1 MHTSYWEQEVFHKP
15 YDVII
20 VGAGITGSSTA
31 LELRKMH
38 PNLSILMLE
47 RHFYPTGA
55 STRNAGFACFGSVS
69 ELLDDLEH
77 AEEDTVK
84 ALVQKRFEGLKV
96 LRDTVPAEVM
106 DFSMCGGHELFT
118 DSKQYDSCAQA
129 VARFNSWMEEI
140 AGEKEV
146 YKTDTVNGYPVIF
159 NKLEGYLHSGKLMKW
174 LHTQIHEAGIEI
186 RWGSRVKS
194 VRSGVV
200 GLENDIQLHAKTIIL
215 ATNGFSKE
223 IEHHAPITPARG
235 YILLTNELSDMP
247 WKGTWHY
254 DKGFVY
260 FRNIGNR
267 LLLGGARN
275 VDVTTEETTDDSV
288 NPLIKAHLIQFL
300 METLKLKGWAVEQEW
315 TGIMG
320 FGPNKTPTCL
330 EIKPGVWLAGGLS
343 GMGVALGMQFGKD
356 VAHTIDI

>member
-1 MHTSYWEQEVFHKP
+1 
-15 YDVII
+15 
-20 VGAGITGSSTA
+20 
-31 LELRKMH
+31 
-38 PNLSILMLE
+38 
-47 RHFYPTGA
+47 
-55 STRNAGFACFGSVS
+55 
-69 ELLDDLEH
+69 
-77 AEEDTVK
+77 
-84 ALVQKRFEGLKV
+84 
-96 LRDTVPAEVM
+96 M

-118 DSKQYDSCAQA
+118 DTQQFDLCAQA

-146 YKTDTVNGYPVIF
+146 YKTDTVNGYPVIC
-159 NKLEGYLHSGKLMKW
+159 NQLEGYLHSGKLMKW

-235 YILLTNELSDMP
+235 YILLTNELDDMP

-343 GMGVALGMQFGKD
+343 GMGVALGMQFGKE
-356 VAHTIDI
+356 VAFTIDI